1 MYPVLFQICNF
12 EIRSHGMILGV
23 SPLLTVWLTRKETAG
38 ASNTA
43 MEAVNLMPGWKE
55 GVS

>member
-1 MYPVLFQICNF
+1 MYPVLSQIGNF
-12 EIRSHGMILGV
+12 EIRSYEVIVGF
-23 SPLLTVWLTRKETAG
+23 LLLRVWLSRKETAG

-43 MEAVNLMPGWKE
+43 MEAVNLVPGWKE